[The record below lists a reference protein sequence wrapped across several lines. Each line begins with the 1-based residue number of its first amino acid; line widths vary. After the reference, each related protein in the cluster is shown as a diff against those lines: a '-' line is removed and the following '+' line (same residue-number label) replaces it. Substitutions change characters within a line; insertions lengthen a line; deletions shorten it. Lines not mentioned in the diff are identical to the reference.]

1 MSDLILDKIGI
12 AKRYGLSKKSVDTA
26 ISRNPDSLPKFFKL
40 GLSKN
45 SPVRFRLEDCLVFEA
60 EMIARQEQ
68 LQAEAA
74 TTTCVELASLLGMK

>member
-1 MSDLILDKIGI
+1 MSDLILDKGDI

-45 SPVRFRLEDCLVFEA
+45 SPVRFRLADCLAYEA
-60 EMIARQEQ
+60 EMLAQQEK
-68 LQAEAA
+68 LQAEEEAV
-74 TTTCVELASLLGMK
+74 TGVQLTSLLGLK